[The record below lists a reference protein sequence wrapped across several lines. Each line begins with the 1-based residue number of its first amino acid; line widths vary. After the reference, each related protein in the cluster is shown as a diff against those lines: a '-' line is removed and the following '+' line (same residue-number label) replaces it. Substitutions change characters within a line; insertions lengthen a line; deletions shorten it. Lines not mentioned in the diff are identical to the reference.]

1 MTMPYW
7 AERLR
12 VRLIYELC
20 GYTAEDVAKEI
31 YEATRATPPCK
42 SETFMVEEYQ
52 AVIRL
57 GGNAFA
63 PPDAEL
69 LDRAKDVALSDIA
82 FRLKRRG
89 VAQFCVIPWVDG
101 TYALKAT
108 LRVAVPD
115 AHEDK

>member
-12 VRLIYELC
+12 VRLIHELG

-42 SETFMVEEYQ
+42 SETFMVEE
-52 AVIRL
+52 ISSLRRMC
-57 GGNAFA
+57 GNAFA

-115 AHEDK
+115 KP

>member
-12 VRLIYELC
+12 VRMIHELG

-42 SETFMVEEYQ
+42 SETFRLEEYQ
-52 AVIRL
+52 AVVPT
-57 GGNAFA
+57 GATAYG

-69 LDRAKDVALSDIA
+69 LDRAKDVALLDLA
-82 FRLKRRG
+82 RCRLKISNA
-89 VAQFCVIPWVDG
+89 VQYSIVPWWDG

-108 LRVAVPD
+108 LRVAVP
-115 AHEDK
+115 EKP

>member
-12 VRLIYELC
+12 VRMIHELG

-31 YEATRATPPCK
+31 YEATRVEPPCK
-42 SETFMVEEYQ
+42 EETFRVEEYQ
-52 AVIRL
+52 AAIRL
-57 GGNAFA
+57 GGNAFV
-63 PPDAEL
+63 PPDADL

-82 FRLKRRG
+82 FRLKRRR
-89 VAQFCVIPWVDG
+89 VAHFCVIPWVDG

-115 AHEDK
+115 AQEDK

>member
-12 VRLIYELC
+12 VRLIHELC

-31 YEATRATPPCK
+31 YEATRATPFCK

-89 VAQFCVIPWVDG
+89 VPSFASSRGW
-101 TYALKAT
+101 T
-108 LRVAVPD
+108 
-115 AHEDK
+115 AHTP